1 MQFSIYKVP
10 NLMQVLL
17 SIMHKIDLSLESIS
31 NLVFL
36 KRIHF
41 YLIYYTILELLGVKT
56 HASL

>member
-36 KRIHF
+36 KESIS
-41 YLIYYTILELLGVKT
+41 I
-56 HASL
+56 

>member
-56 HASL
+56 HPSL